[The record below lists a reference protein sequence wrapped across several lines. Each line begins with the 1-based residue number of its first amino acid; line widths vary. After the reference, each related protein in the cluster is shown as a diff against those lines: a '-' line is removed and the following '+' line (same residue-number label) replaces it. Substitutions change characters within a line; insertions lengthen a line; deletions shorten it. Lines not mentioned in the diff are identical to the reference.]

1 MKQKKMH
8 ALIIE
13 NDKGQRVIEKY
24 DHAPCIAEIAE
35 TVDMAKYAMDSP
47 WLTRLELVKKG
58 NANA

>member
-1 MKQKKMH
+1 MTKKYV
-8 ALIIE
+8 LTIE

-24 DHAPCIAEIAE
+24 DHAPCIADIAE
-35 TVDMAKYAMDSP
+35 TVDMAKYALDSP